1 MRDPS
6 VTIKKEP
13 QAFQW
18 IAICLGGLFLIP
30 FLCAIGEFAGLFIDG
45 FIDKVLGRAY
55 TGGFET
61 SLYLSG
67 GVISGLLISVLTWS
81 WMPAGGG
88 NIAKTWFAVTTL
100 GVLIGSF
107 GVGYLS
113 SHKMTI
119 NDFYHFTDDSLALVA
134 AVCGGL
140 VGLSQLVMLKNKPI
154 VAWLWLPSSALG
166 WWLTTQFVTII
177 AGFD

>member
-6 VTIKKEP
+6 VTIKREP

-18 IAICLGGLFLIP
+18 IAICLGGLLLIPVLCVIGELAGFLIS
-30 FLCAIGEFAGLFIDG
+30 G
-45 FIDKVLGRAY
+45 FTDKLLDRAY
-55 TGGFET
+55 PHGLEIGMYLIGGF
-61 SLYLSG
+61 
-67 GVISGLLISVLTWS
+67 ISGLLVSVLTWS
-81 WMPAGGG
+81 WMPAGGRD
-88 NIAKTWFAVTTL
+88 IARTWFVVTTL
-100 GVLIGSF
+100 GVLLGSF
-107 GVGYLS
+107 VVGYLS

-140 VGLSQLVMLKNKPI
+140 VGLSQLLMLKNKPI
-154 VAWLWLPSSALG
+154 VAWLWLPASALD